1 MKEKFN
7 KIVALEPL
15 LITKEGK
22 KTLNNFAKEIVFYE
36 TIATDEKDII
46 KRIGDADCILLRF
59 STKITAGI
67 LNNCPKIQ
75 YIGMGCSYYGDQ
87 FSNLDM
93 HTARKNGIQVTY
105 LKDYGDEGVTEGIIA
120 QLITLLHGFGKMKRS
135 QRSCELG
142 GMKIGIIGLGTTGIL
157 TAHAL
162 KHFGCDVYYYSRTRK
177 IEQENLGI
185 KYLPLEKL
193 LETVEVISTHLPR
206 DTKILHEKEFKKFG
220 NGKIFINTSI
230 GSTYD
235 INAMKKWLDNSNN
248 FHICDSPTKT
258 LENEIIR
265 KHPQTIYIDQSFG
278 ETQQCVQRST
288 RQTLRNI
295 RIFLDSQHIR
305 QE

>member
-22 KTLNNFAKEIVFYE
+22 KALNNFAKETVFYE

-46 KRIGDADCILLRF
+46 KRIGDADCVLLRF

-67 LNNCPKIQ
+67 LNNCPEVQ

-120 QLITLLHGFGKMKRS
+120 QLITLLHGFGKIKRS

-142 GMKIGIIGLGTTGIL
+142 QMKVGIIGLGTTGIL
-157 TAHAL
+157 TAQAL
-162 KHFGCDVYYYSRTRK
+162 KHFGCNVFYYSRTRK

-185 KYLPLEKL
+185 QYLPLDKL

-206 DTKILHEKEFKKFG
+206 DTKLLHEREFQKFG
-220 NGKIFINTSI
+220 NGKIFVNTSI

-235 INAMKKWLDNSNN
+235 IEAMKKWLDNSNN

-288 RQTLRNI
+288 HQTLRNI
-295 RIFLDSQHIR
+295 RSFLDTQHIR
-305 QE
+305 